1 MDLILAITWTI
12 DLIVNGISC
21 ARGDEPSWLLVFCPL
36 TILVMKYWINFFT
49 HR

>member
-12 DLIVNGISC
+12 DLIVNGVAC
-21 ARGDEPSWLLVFCPL
+21 AKGDKPSWLLVFCPL
-36 TILVMKYWINFFT
+36 TVLVMEYWVNFFT